1 MEYVLQLL
9 EPGDSICFLTLALI
23 FTFICFSCGGR
34 EINLRIL
41 SDEQQH
47 WLNCRS
53 LAVICMMQ
61 YMHAAVMSP
70 PT

>member
-1 MEYVLQLL
+1 MENVLQLL
-9 EPGDSICFLTLALI
+9 ELGDSICFLTLALI
-23 FTFICFSCGGR
+23 FTFIYFSCGGR

-47 WLNCRS
+47 WLNC
-53 LAVICMMQ
+53 MMQ